1 MDDLDF
7 VIETIDPWLDKY
19 ISQGATA
26 LSNDEAIGVGV
37 WLLETEVNN
46 GGFDQY
52 YFNSRGTLAIE
63 TVEALKK
70 IGAVETAGLLEAA
83 NSDIPKFPLPDNRDE
98 RSKIL
103 DQVTD
108 YSRFGALERE
118 FYQENENRIS
128 LLAQYL
134 RSIQNGT

>member
-26 LSNDEAIGVGV
+26 LSIDEAIGVGV

-52 YFNSRGTLAIE
+52 YFNSCGNLAVE
-63 TVEALKK
+63 TVKALKK
-70 IGAVETAGLLEAA
+70 IGAIETAGLLEAA
-83 NSDIPKFPLPDNRDE
+83 NADIPNLPLPENRDE
-98 RSKIL
+98 RSEIL
-103 DQVTD
+103 DQVREN
-108 YSRFGALERE
+108 SRFNALESE

-134 RSIQNGT
+134 RSIQDGT